1 MEVDEH
7 YPDNIPVLRIP
18 NVQDRLILD
27 DLLFLKNVSKE
38 RVLRYAATKGWTV
51 IVGSNGNPN
60 RVGNAVYIDENRGF
74 LFASFLMALRSTDLD
89 KLEPKFLYYFISS
102 RFIQQA
108 ITESVQGTTGLSN
121 LSQRTLFE
129 LPMPQFQVTDQ
140 RRIAAILDTVDEA
153 IRQTE
158 AVIEK
163 LKKITMGLLHDL
175 LTRGIGKD
183 GKLRPTPEQAPFM
196 YKDSPLGKIP
206 KDWEILRVKEYGEVR
221 GGKRL
226 PFGHSYSPQA
236 TSYQYLR
243 VVDFFER
250 EIAFSTLL
258 NLERKTYNAIRRY
271 EIRPGD
277 IFISIA
283 GSLGFS
289 GVFRPTPG
297 TSVILTENAARI
309 CLHVKNLLPD
319 YLVYQLNGL
328 QVQKQINEEK
338 GVGGGVPKLALFRIE
353 SLQIAV
359 PPAAEQE
366 GIISRTNL
374 IENHIRSEKY
384 AREKLASLK
393 QGLMEDLL
401 SGRVRVN
408 ALPKNVVDMLDAIPG
423 WN

>member
-1 MEVDEH
+1 MNRRLAELADIFQGKDYKANPPGEAIPIWGTGGIIGGTSFALNHGPAILTGRKGSIGSTFYVEGPFWNVDTIYCIKPRSGIHAKWLYYGLRSKDLTRLNEATGVPSVSTKALNSLSFNYVT
-7 YPDNIPVLRIP
+7 YPD
-18 NVQDRLILD
+18 QC
-27 DLLFLKNVSKE
+27 
-38 RVLRYAATKGWTV
+38 
-51 IVGSNGNPN
+51 
-60 RVGNAVYIDENRGF
+60 
-74 LFASFLMALRSTDLD
+74 
-89 KLEPKFLYYFISS
+89 
-102 RFIQQA
+102 
-108 ITESVQGTTGLSN
+108 
-121 LSQRTLFE
+121 
-129 LPMPQFQVTDQ
+129 
-140 RRIAAILDTVDEA
+140 RIAAILDMVDEA

-163 LKKITMGLLHDL
+163 LKRIKQGLLHDL
-175 LTRGIGKD
+175 LTRGIDKD
-183 GKLRPTPEQAPFM
+183 GKLRPTPKQAPHL

-206 KDWEILRVKEYGEVR
+206 KDWEIRRVKEYAEVR

-226 PFGHSYSPQA
+226 PFGHSYSPQP

-250 EIAFSTLL
+250 EIAFSALL
-258 NLERKTYNAIRRY
+258 NLERKTYNALRRY

-289 GVFRPTPG
+289 GVFRPIPG

-328 QVQKQINEEK
+328 QVQKQINKEK

-359 PPAAEQE
+359 PPVAEQE